1 MNQYLLIS
9 IIIIQFCII
18 FYISYYKKENFTETD
33 TTLADKV
40 YTYLTT
46 QNTGYVKYLDFLMD
60 NNNFSLNLIKK
71 TNYEK
76 LIKHVEDKNLSKE
89 VILQIM

>member
-9 IIIIQFCII
+9 IIIAQFVII
-18 FYISYYKKENFTETD
+18 FYLSYYKKENFTD
-33 TTLADKV
+33 TTLADKL
-40 YTYLTT
+40 YTYLNT
-46 QNTGYVKYLDFLMD
+46 QNKGYVKYLDFLMD
-60 NNNFSLNLIKK
+60 NNNSSLNLIKK

-89 VILQIM
+89 FILQIM